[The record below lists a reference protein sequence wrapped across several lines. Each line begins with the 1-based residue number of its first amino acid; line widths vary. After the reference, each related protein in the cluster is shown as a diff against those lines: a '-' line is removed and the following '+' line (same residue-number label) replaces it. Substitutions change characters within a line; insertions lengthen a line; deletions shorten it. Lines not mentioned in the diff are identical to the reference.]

1 MSDINVHYICFP
13 ASPVLEPSTS
23 RLSIAFLLTSCPAN
37 ILESPFTAFLFWT
50 PYFLGVCIQL
60 EWKHHKGK
68 DSCLFRSLYS
78 FPRAVIMNYYKLCG
92 LKQQKYILSH
102 SGGFKIKKLVSHT
115 SSKGS
120 RRVSTPCLFQLLV
133 APDMPGL
140 AAGSFQSP
148 VSYTHLRAHETVY

>member
-1 MSDINVHYICFP
+1 
-13 ASPVLEPSTS
+13 
-23 RLSIAFLLTSCPAN
+23 
-37 ILESPFTAFLFWT
+37 
-50 PYFLGVCIQL
+50 
-60 EWKHHKGK
+60 
-68 DSCLFRSLYS
+68 
-78 FPRAVIMNYYKLCG
+78 MNYYKLCG

-140 AAGSFQSP
+140 AAGSFQSLP
-148 VSYTHLRAHETVY
+148 SFSHWLFFLLFVLLLCMSLIRTHGIEFRTQVYNPGPSLLKILNSVIIEKITCPSNVVVTGPEG